1 MLISLPAAG
10 SFKPDDD
17 MSLKLS
23 TTLFPLL
30 IPVFLS
36 ACDNSADATQATYP
50 PPTVRTIA
58 LQTEDIQLQKEY
70 PGRLL
75 PVRLAEVRARV
86 SGIILKRSFA
96 EGSDVKAGDILFQ
109 IEPARFKAAVDSAKA
124 QLARAEASLALA
136 AQQETRSEKLLQR
149 NVGSKEQ
156 YDVAIASR
164 QQAQAEV
171 AVAKANLDDAE
182 LDLSY
187 ASVRSP
193 IDGRIGAALVT
204 EGAFVRQEDGT
215 QMAIIRD
222 LSSVYVDFT
231 APLSELRPNK
241 QGNAAETSAKSNA
254 GSKIELVTNDGTVF
268 NQTGALLFSSAVVNE
283 TTGQVSL
290 RAEFNNTGHSLL
302 PGTYVRVR
310 MAQEGSQ
317 SALLIPQRAVQWDTL
332 GQAQVMTVQNGK
344 AVPQPVRI
352 AQSVGT
358 RWLISEGLKAGD
370 EVIVDGAEKTMP
382 GSPVTAKAITEDS
395 KSVQSDETCVTACE
409 QKAKF

>member
-1 MLISLPAAG
+1 MPLRIS
-10 SFKPDDD
+10 
-17 MSLKLS
+17 
-23 TTLFPLL
+23 TILFPLL

-36 ACDNSADATQATYP
+36 ACDNSADATQGAYP

-58 LQTEDIQLQKEY
+58 LQTEDIQLKKEY

-86 SGIILKRSFA
+86 SGIVLERKFA
-96 EGSDVKAGDILFQ
+96 EGSNIKAGEILFQ
-109 IEPARFKAAVDSAKA
+109 IEPARFQAAVDSAKA
-124 QLARAEASLALA
+124 QLARAKASLALA
-136 AQQETRSEKLLQR
+136 TQQETRSEKLLQR

-231 APLSELRPNK
+231 APLSELSPNK
-241 QGNAAETSAKSNA
+241 QENAAEASAKSNA

-268 NQTGALLFSSAVVNE
+268 NQSGTLLFSSAVVNE

-290 RAEFNNTGHSLL
+290 RAEFNNPDQSLL

-310 MAQEGSQ
+310 MAQEGNQ
-317 SALLIPQRAVQWDTL
+317 RALLIPQRAVQWDTL
-332 GQAQVMTVQNGK
+332 GQAQVMTVQDGK
-344 AVPQPVRI
+344 AVPQLVRI
-352 AQSVGT
+352 SQSFGS
-358 RWLISEGLKAGD
+358 RWLVSEGLKAGD
-370 EVIVDGAEKTMP
+370 EVIVDGAQKTMP
-382 GSPVTAKAITEDS
+382 GSPVTAKSITES
-395 KSVQSDETCVTACE
+395 SQSAQSDEACVTACE